1 MREHP
6 SNLTAKQP
14 ICNPIDALPMPKVYS
29 RKRKK
34 SIDEHNSTTP
44 AAKYTFTF

>member
-6 SNLTAKQP
+6 SNRTAKQP
-14 ICNPIDALPMPKVYS
+14 TGNATDALPKVYS

-34 SIDEHNSTTP
+34 SIDEHSSTTP
-44 AAKYTFTF
+44 TAKYTLTF

>member
-14 ICNPIDALPMPKVYS
+14 IGNPIDALLPCLCLKCIQGNV
-29 RKRKK
+29 KK
-34 SIDEHNSTTP
+34 
-44 AAKYTFTF
+44 A